1 MSSGRAVSPAPDG
14 DRQSDVAL
22 GSFVDAASNNGDM
35 SLTLGRHRP
44 LSSTGPATVNYEI
57 DGPRHRLFFG
67 PFPRRIR
74 AFLGDELV
82 LDSVR
87 AMLLHE
93 SNLMV
98 VLYLPREDVL
108 ATLTRSEH
116 TTHCPFK
123 GDASYWDVE
132 AGGQRAPNAAWGYL
146 EPQPEASWLEGY
158 VAFYWDAM
166 DTWFDE
172 DEETGAHPRDPYT
185 RIDVRR
191 TSRPVEVTV
200 SGEVV
205 AQTRKALVLSEGHLP
220 NRFYVPRADVPE
232 RLLEVS
238 PTHSYCPYKGTASYL
253 HVAGVRDGAWYY
265 PTPYDGVRLIRDHL
279 AFHGEGL
286 EVRVAGELI
295 ETAMP
300 PRS

>member
-1 MSSGRAVSPAPDG
+1 
-14 DRQSDVAL
+14 
-22 GSFVDAASNNGDM
+22 M

-44 LSSTGPATVNYEI
+44 LSSNEPTTVNYQI
-57 DGPRHRLFFG
+57 DGPQHRLFFD

-74 AFLGDELV
+74 AFLGDKLV

-87 AMLLHE
+87 AKLLHE

-98 VLYLPREDVL
+98 VLYVPRSGVL
-108 ATLTRSEH
+108 ATLTPTDH

-132 AGGQRAPNAAWGYL
+132 AGGKTASNAAWGYL

-158 VAFYWDAM
+158 VAFYWEAM

-191 TSRPVEVTV
+191 TSRPVEVSV
-200 SGEVV
+200 RGEVI
-205 AQTRKALVLSEGHLP
+205 AQTRNALVLSEGHLP

-232 RLLEVS
+232 RLLEDS
-238 PTHSYCPYKGTASYL
+238 ATHSYCPYKGKSSYL
-253 HVAGVRDGAWYY
+253 HVAGAQDGAWYY
-265 PTPYDGVRLIRDHL
+265 PTPYDGVTLLGDHL
-279 AFHGEGL
+279 AFHGEDL
-286 EVRVAGELI
+286 EVRVTGELI

>member
-1 MSSGRAVSPAPDG
+1 VISKVAPTVS
-14 DRQSDVAL
+14 L
-22 GSFVDAASNNGDM
+22 GIHHRIRNTASNNGGM

-44 LSSTGPATVNYEI
+44 LSSTGPATVNYEV
-57 DGPRHRLFFG
+57 DGPQHRLFLD

-74 AFLGDELV
+74 AFYGGELV

-98 VLYLPREDVL
+98 VLYLPREDVV
-108 ATLTRSEH
+108 ATMTPTEH

-123 GDASYWDVE
+123 GHASYWDVE
-132 AGGQRAPNAAWGYL
+132 AGGQTASNAAWAYL
-146 EPQPEASWLEGY
+146 EPLPEASWLAGY

-166 DTWFDE
+166 DAWFDE

-191 TSRPVEVTV
+191 TSRPVQV
-200 SGEVV
+200 SVRGEVV
-205 AQTRKALVLSEGHLP
+205 AETRRALVLSEGHLP
-220 NRFYVPRADVPE
+220 NRYYVPREDVPQE
-232 RLLEVS
+232 LLEVS
-238 PTHSYCPYKGTASYL
+238 ATHTYCPYKGQASYL

-265 PTPYDGVRLIRDHL
+265 PQPYDGVRLIGDHL

-286 EVRVAGELI
+286 EVRVAGEPI
-295 ETAMP
+295 ETGMP